1 MENNHEGDDD
11 EVSLDLSLGCR
22 DAAAANAA
30 AADGF
35 QVTSPLQDVGSD
47 ASESGGGGGDR
58 RVFSCNYCQR
68 KFYSSQALGG
78 HQNAHKRER
87 TMAKRGQRMAAA
99 AAVTAYGYHPAAT
112 AASVPLPLPLHGP
125 YNRSL
130 GIHFH
135 SMIQKP
141 ATYFGAP
148 SPFPGSSQMPSPSI
162 YGYNAWTRRPFDQP
176 PPIGR
181 LAPESYHLG
190 TRLPPSSSSSLP
202 NSAMGRFDMP
212 YRSPTVVDGI
222 GDGYRM
228 DISGAGAGA
237 SSSKSQQEIDLDLS
251 LKL

>member
-35 QVTSPLQDVGSD
+35 Q
-47 ASESGGGGGDR
+47 
-58 RVFSCNYCQR
+58 
-68 KFYSSQALGG
+68 
-78 HQNAHKRER
+78 
-87 TMAKRGQRMAAA
+87 
-99 AAVTAYGYHPAAT
+99 
-112 AASVPLPLPLHGP
+112 
-125 YNRSL
+125 
-130 GIHFH
+130 
-135 SMIQKP
+135 
-141 ATYFGAP
+141 
-148 SPFPGSSQMPSPSI
+148 MPSPSI

-176 PPIGR
+176 PAIGR

-228 DISGAGAGA
+228 DIAGAGAGA

>member
-22 DAAAANAA
+22 DAAAANAT

-58 RVFSCNYCQR
+58 RVFS
-68 KFYSSQALGG
+68 
-78 HQNAHKRER
+78 
-87 TMAKRGQRMAAA
+87 
-99 AAVTAYGYHPAAT
+99 
-112 AASVPLPLPLHGP
+112 
-125 YNRSL
+125 SL

-176 PPIGR
+176 PAIGR
-181 LAPESYHLG
+181 LAPESYHVG

-202 NSAMGRFDMP
+202 NTAMGRFDMP

-228 DISGAGAGA
+228 DIAGAGAVAGA

>member
-11 EVSLDLSLGCR
+11 E
-22 DAAAANAA
+22 
-30 AADGF
+30 
-35 QVTSPLQDVGSD
+35 VTSPLQDVGSD

-58 RVFSCNYCQR
+58 RVFS
-68 KFYSSQALGG
+68 
-78 HQNAHKRER
+78 
-87 TMAKRGQRMAAA
+87 
-99 AAVTAYGYHPAAT
+99 
-112 AASVPLPLPLHGP
+112 
-125 YNRSL
+125 SL

-181 LAPESYHLG
+181 LAPESYPLG

-202 NSAMGRFDMP
+202 NTAMGRFDMP